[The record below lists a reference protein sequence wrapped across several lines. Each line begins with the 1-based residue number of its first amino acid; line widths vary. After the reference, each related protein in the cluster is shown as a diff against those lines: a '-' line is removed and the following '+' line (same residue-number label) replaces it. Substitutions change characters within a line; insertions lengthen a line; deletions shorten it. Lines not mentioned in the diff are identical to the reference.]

1 MKSLKL
7 FLVSMSVALL
17 SFWSCSDGSSGSGAG
32 TLSIKMTDAPFPHN
46 MVSAANVT
54 IFKIDARKKSDD
66 AESETSAEF
75 ITLSETETTLNL
87 LELSNGITATLA
99 NTEVPQ
105 GSYDLIRLFVSEAS
119 IELSDGTMHT
129 VKVPSGSQTG
139 IKVFVKPSILIASGL
154 SADLLL
160 DFDVSSSFVLNGNL
174 SMPSGVTGFIFKP
187 TIKASNI
194 STSGT
199 LSGTVSELASDPVT
213 FLEGVEISVYASDTL
228 NTTTF
233 TDLNGAYTVLGL
245 YVGSYKVEAQLEG
258 FISKEVEDVTIVAGN
273 KSTVNFELEP
283 NL

>member
-7 FLVSMSVALL
+7 FLFSMSVVLL
-17 SFWSCSDGSSGSGAG
+17 SLVSCSDGSNGSGAG
-32 TLSIKMTDAPFPHN
+32 TLSIKMTDAPFPHD
-46 MVSAANVT
+46 MVKAANVT

-66 AESETSAEF
+66 GEAETSAEF
-75 ITLSETETTLNL
+75 VTLSETETTLNL
-87 LELSNGITATLA
+87 LELTNGITATLA
-99 NTEVPQ
+99 NAEVPE
-105 GSYDLIRLFVSEAS
+105 GSYDLVRLFVSEAS

-139 IKVFVKPSILIASGL
+139 IKVFVKPSILVAGGL
-154 SADLLL
+154 TADLLL

-174 SMPSGVTGFIFKP
+174 NMPSGITGFIFKP

-199 LSGTVSELASDPVT
+199 LSGTVSELSSDPIT
-213 FLEGVEISVYASDTL
+213 FLEEVEISVYASDTL

-245 YVGSYKVEAQLEG
+245 SAGSYKVEAELEG
-258 FISKEVEDVTIVAGN
+258 FVSKEVENVTIVAGN